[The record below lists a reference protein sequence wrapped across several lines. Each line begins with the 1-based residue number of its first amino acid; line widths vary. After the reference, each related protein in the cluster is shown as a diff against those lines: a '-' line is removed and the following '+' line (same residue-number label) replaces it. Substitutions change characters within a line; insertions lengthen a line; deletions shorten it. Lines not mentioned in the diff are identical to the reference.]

1 MSGESFVTPE
11 MLQTFTDMSVGA
23 MPDTA
28 ALHIPGEWVDE
39 GGGSGYRGEG
49 TTVTFSCR
57 IVAMST
63 KEDLREFYSAG
74 KMDVSNIVS
83 MYCPLPNDQITP
95 DSIITVVSGRHNV
108 STTYEVAGLP
118 PLSSYAVHRQV
129 LLRRIVSG

>member
-11 MLQTFTDMSVGA
+11 MLQTFTAMTEGA
-23 MPDTA
+23 MPDSA
-28 ALHIPGEWVDE
+28 FLHIPGGWVDE
-39 GGGSGYRGEG
+39 GGGSGYREAG
-49 TTVTFSCR
+49 TTVAFPCR
-57 IVAMST
+57 VVAMST

-83 MYCPLPNDQITP
+83 MYCPLPNSQITP
-95 DSIITVVSGRHNV
+95 DSIITVTSGRHSV

-129 LLRRIVSG
+129 LLRRIGSG